1 MCACVYVCGR
11 ARVRVQTSVDQGM
24 YFHGVKFESGLDDYD
39 DLWRRAGFD
48 VAEQIDMGG
57 VYIDRTNKIA
67 VDPRCERHAQ
77 VCVPQCLR
85 AELESACQGPGREC
99 ERERPC

>member
-1 MCACVYVCGR
+1 MCVCGR

>member
-1 MCACVYVCGR
+1 MCAHLRAKHVSTVVCVFIF
-11 ARVRVQTSVDQGM
+11 ALLLHVQTSVDQGM

-57 VYIDRTNKIA
+57 VYIDGTNKIA
-67 VDPRCERHAQ
+67 VDPRCEHHTQ
-77 VCVPQCLR
+77 VQD
-85 AELESACQGPGREC
+85 
-99 ERERPC
+99 